1 MTRVLLLVP
10 TAFELRLLQP
20 RIENLV
26 SDPQSVVANCGFG
39 PIAAGINTARL
50 LQQHQPGRV
59 ILAGI
64 AGAFAGR
71 LAIGTAVSFS
81 QIGCYGIG
89 AGSGSCFRTASELGW
104 NQWSESD
111 QMYRSE
117 IECHGDVITLGTSK
131 QHSSALVD
139 HNLGMMLLTVCAAS
153 ADEADASDK
162 LRLFPNAAAEDME
175 AWSVAM
181 ACCLH
186 GTPLTVIRGISNVA
200 GVRDKSRWNT
210 QGALA
215 AVADVLLSQQDAF
228 EGE

>member
-26 SDPQSVVANCGFG
+26 SDTRNVVANCGFG
-39 PIAAGINTARL
+39 SIAAGINTVRL
-50 LQQHQPGRV
+50 LQQHQPRRV

-64 AGAFAGR
+64 AGTFLER
-71 LAIGTAVSFS
+71 LAIGTAAAFS

-89 AGSGSCFRTASELGW
+89 AGSGSSFRTASELGW

-111 QMYRSE
+111 QMNRSG
-117 IECHGDVITLGTSK
+117 IECHGDVITLG
-131 QHSSALVD
+131 SSHQGSAPLVD

-153 ADEADASDK
+153 ADEADAAEK

-181 ACCLH
+181 ACSLH

-200 GVRDKSRWNT
+200 GVRDKSHWNT

-228 EGE
+228 KGE